1 MSSGAR
7 SKWNPVKEM
16 MGNPKV
22 YFGRHLSYWWEN
34 TPRSALYF
42 MSHYKFAVKMIG
54 SGKRVLDIG
63 CAEGL
68 GTWLLAIE
76 CGYAK
81 GIDLDDQAI
90 DMGKRNWNDPRIS
103 FECIDIL
110 KMKPWQYDAVVSF
123 DVIEHI
129 IPKNVDTFM
138 RVVVDNLSEN
148 GVSIIGT
155 PSLTGQAYASE
166 VSKAGHVNVYSAER
180 LEEEML
186 QYFEHVFL
194 FCANDEVIHTGFAKM
209 AHYYIVIGCKKKH
222 VSPKKGDVDL

>member
-1 MSSGAR
+1 MSSEVR

-22 YFGRHLSYWWEN
+22 HLGRHLSYWWEN

-42 MSHYKFAVKMIG
+42 TSHYKFAGKMIG
-54 SGKRVLDIG
+54 SDKKVLDIG

-81 GIDLDDQAI
+81 GVDLDDQAI
-90 DMGKRNWNDPRIS
+90 DIGKRNWNDPRIS
-103 FECIDIL
+103 FECNDIL
-110 KMKPWQYDAVVSF
+110 KMEPGQHDAVVSF
-123 DVIEHI
+123 DVLEHI
-129 IPKNVDTFM
+129 LPKNVDAFM

-148 GVSIIGT
+148 GISIIGT
-155 PSLTGQAYASE
+155 PSLAGQAYASE
-166 VSKAGHVNVYSAER
+166 ISKAGHVNVYSAEK

-186 QYFEHVFL
+186 QYFKHVFL
-194 FCANDEVIHTGFAKM
+194 FCANDEVIHTGFAQM
-209 AHYYIVIGCKKKH
+209 AHYYIVIGCKKNA
-222 VSPKKGDVDL
+222 SPQKREM

>member
-1 MSSGAR
+1 MSSEAR
-7 SKWNPVKEM
+7 SKWNPVKKI

-22 YFGRHLSYWWEN
+22 HLGRHLSYWWEN

-42 MSHYKFAVKMIG
+42 MSHYKFAAKMIG
-54 SGKRVLDIG
+54 VDKRVLDVG

-68 GTWLLAIE
+68 GTWLLALE
-76 CGYAK
+76 CGHAK
-81 GIDLDDQAI
+81 GIDIDMQAI
-90 DMGKRNWNDPRIS
+90 DIGKKNWRDPRIS
-103 FECIDIL
+103 FECNDHIF
-110 KMKPWQYDAVVSF
+110 KMKQDQYDAVVSF

-138 RVVVDNLSEN
+138 RLIVDRLSEN

-155 PSLTGQAYASE
+155 PSLTGQTYASE

-194 FCANDEVIHTGFAKM
+194 FCANDEVIHTGYTQM
-209 AHYYIVIGCKKKH
+209 AHYYIAMGCKKR
-222 VSPKKGDVDL
+222 SNY